1 MSKCLNAQILI
12 AAPIRVAIRVADRV
26 QGPQYQAVL
35 VLCDHLALVRVD
47 QAVLVMMTAR
57 HVGMTGVRLVTVRLV
72 VILVIGLLAAM
83 TGVRLVT
90 VRRVVILVIVRRV
103 GMIGVLMTGPHVV
116 ILVIVRRVEIL
127 VIVLRAAMI
136 GALLVTVRRAEILVI
151 VLLVVMIAVRMI
163 GPLVVILVIV
173 PRVVMIGALTTVR
186 LVVILVTVRLVVIL
200 VTVLL
205 VVMIAEVRMI
215 GPHVATALALVGRLV
230 RAVMTVVMVG
240 DEAVHVKK
248 TLLPAS
254 RVMRRSAG
262 VQRFV
267 PAVRVPYE
275 RTWSK
280 LQCRVSPNRG
290 LMRVPLKVPVFNPW
304 SATAR
309 V

>member
-1 MSKCLNAQILI
+1 MSKCLSAPILI
-12 AAPIRVAIRVADRV
+12 AVPIREAIPVADRALGL
-26 QGPQYQAVL
+26 QDQAVL
-35 VLCDHLALVRVD
+35 VLGDHLALVRVD
-47 QAVLVMMTAR
+47 LVVLVMMT
-57 HVGMTGVRLVTVRLV
+57 
-72 VILVIGLLAAM
+72 
-83 TGVRLVT
+83 
-90 VRRVVILVIVRRV
+90 
-103 GMIGVLMTGPHVV
+103 
-116 ILVIVRRVEIL
+116 VRRVEIL

-173 PRVVMIGALTTVR
+173 PRVAMIGALTTVR
-186 LVVILVTVRLVVIL
+186 LVVILVTVRLVV
-200 VTVLL
+200 
-205 VVMIAEVRMI
+205 MI
-215 GPHVATALALVGRLV
+215 GVLMIGRLVATALVLVGRLV

-240 DEAVHVKK
+240 DEAVPVKK
-248 TLLPAS
+248 TLLPGS
-254 RVMRRSAG
+254 RAMRRSAG
-262 VQRFV
+262 VQQFV

>member
-1 MSKCLNAQILI
+1 MSKCLNAPILI
-12 AAPIRVAIRVADRV
+12 AVPIREAIPVADRV
-26 QGPQYQAVL
+26 QDPQDQAVL
-35 VLCDHLALVRVD
+35 VLGDHLALVRVD
-47 QAVLVMMTAR
+47 LVVLV
-57 HVGMTGVRLVTVRLV
+57 V
-72 VILVIGLLAAM
+72 M

-90 VRRVVILVIVRRV
+90 VRRV
-103 GMIGVLMTGPHVV
+103 
-116 ILVIVRRVEIL
+116 
-127 VIVLRAAMI
+127 
-136 GALLVTVRRAEILVI
+136 EILVI

-173 PRVVMIGALTTVR
+173 SRVAMIGALTTVR
-186 LVVILVTVRLVVIL
+186 LVVILVTVRLVV
-200 VTVLL
+200 
-205 VVMIAEVRMI
+205 MI
-215 GPHVATALALVGRLV
+215 GVLMIGRLVATALVLVGRLV